1 MPRLA
6 PDDVQQIIA
15 ALVNVPAIK
24 LAQGLATRLQDAG
37 IDIDQAIESLVG
49 MAQGGGGA
57 PVGEEAGLE
66 DGGMAGGE
74 GLPPE
79 GEGDDLADLDDILG
93 SDTEPEPEPEAEPET
108 EPAAP
113 AAGPPPGEAE
123 PEEEP
128 VPEKRTMSK
137 STDGTLEKYT
147 QLQRSHQEA
156 LKDMATMHTR
166 IQQLERTNANHARR
180 ARLAELH
187 EKFPNF
193 VDVPDECER
202 CLYSEKA
209 SMSDAEFSKHVADVE
224 KYAQKAQQA
233 SVYIPTGDAPKS
245 EDDAGSPEKYAMR
258 QKINQRAIQI
268 ATAKRSKGEVIDY
281 ETAKELA
288 RKELAG

>member
-1 MPRLA
+1 
-6 PDDVQQIIA
+6 
-15 ALVNVPAIK
+15 
-24 LAQGLATRLQDAG
+24 
-37 IDIDQAIESLVG
+37 
-49 MAQGGGGA
+49 
-57 PVGEEAGLE
+57 
-66 DGGMAGGE
+66 
-74 GLPPE
+74 
-79 GEGDDLADLDDILG
+79 
-93 SDTEPEPEPEAEPET
+93 
-108 EPAAP
+108 
-113 AAGPPPGEAE
+113 
-123 PEEEP
+123 
-128 VPEKRTMSK
+128 MSK